1 MGAGNPLLK
10 TWSEEDSVFYKPN
23 TYFIDLSLTDEQIEK
38 MNEQEILDEEEPK
51 SKETFEQWEYEYF
64 TENEFENILE
74 ELNIDS
80 TFDRKDKN
88 YFDELS
94 AEFRGHGTILQSTN
108 NLLIVTCGGEIN
120 HFSFGFI
127 PNFKYDDIYEEF
139 NDLHSDKEEWYQTR
153 NLSFYDRIVSLT
165 EKEYE
170 KRLKKF
176 YYEKY
181 SILDKIFEY
190 NKDKISLRNGPWT
203 SSLINED
210 YKKEIKQNIKKY
222 KRWK

>member
-1 MGAGNPLLK
+1 MGVGNPLLK
-10 TWSEEDSVFYKPN
+10 TWSEEDSVLYKPN
-23 TYFIDLSLTDEQIEK
+23 TYFIDLSYE
-38 MNEQEILDEEEPK
+38 DEEIQKFNEEEINEGE
-51 SKETFEQWEYEYF
+51 KEKDKDYWEEQNYDYF
-64 TENEFENILE
+64 VNDELSNILS
-74 ELNIDS
+74 ELEIFSILKIYGNRNI
-80 TFDRKDKN
+80 
-88 YFDELS
+88 DELS
-94 AEFRGHGTILQSTN
+94 ASFRGRGTVLEATN

-190 NKDKISLRNGPWT
+190 NKDKISLRNGPWN